1 MAKKVSKFFRIG
13 VEGDTCDGRVISAQD
28 IQEMAE
34 TFDPRVY
41 GCRINLEHLRG
52 ILPDGIFKRYGDV
65 VELKAEKIDDDLALK
80 GKWAL
85 FAKITPT
92 DDLIAMNKAA
102 QKVYTSMEI
111 QPNFANTG
119 KCYLV
124 GLAVTDDPAS
134 LGTEYLEFCRTA
146 KHNPLNRF
154 KLSPENL
161 ISVATPVEL
170 EFEDLPETVFTAL
183 TEKVKSIFGR
193 KQASDDAR
201 LNDVHEAVTAV
212 AEHVQEKLS
221 ATEQRL
227 AEMETAFSALKQDV
241 TDRADETSQAF
252 TRLKNSLDHTESLT
266 QQRRSKATGGALTLE
281 SEPLVKLLEEN
292 AYRELIWR
300 QRVNEAARAVML
312 ACAAGNDLDVIG
324 ANYNTTRLTITPADD
339 STIPPTPAVMESDT
353 DYRLR
358 IQQAFEGLSVAGS
371 VGAYQY
377 HGRSADGRVADISV
391 TSPSPAC
398 VTISVL
404 SRENNG
410 VASEDLLAV
419 VRNAINGE
427 DVRPVADRVTVQS
440 AAIVEYQISK

>member
-65 VELKAEKIDDDLALK
+65 VELKAEKIDDDSALK

-252 TRLKNSLDHTESLT
+252 TRLKNSLDNTESLT
-266 QQRRSKATGGALTLE
+266 QQRRSKATGG
-281 SEPLVKLLEEN
+281 
-292 AYRELIWR
+292 
-300 QRVNEAARAVML
+300 
-312 ACAAGNDLDVIG
+312 
-324 ANYNTTRLTITPADD
+324 
-339 STIPPTPAVMESDT
+339 
-353 DYRLR
+353 
-358 IQQAFEGLSVAGS
+358 VAGAGD
-371 VGAYQY
+371 GAGDTNTNFFPFHFADRHNVDAGQKVRGLL
-377 HGRSADGRVADISV
+377 HGVHQGLGDRRF
-391 TSPSPAC
+391 
-398 VTISVL
+398 
-404 SRENNG
+404 
-410 VASEDLLAV
+410 
-419 VRNAINGE
+419 NGE
-427 DVRPVADRVTVQS
+427 FFRHITGVDAVQFGNTGQVGIKFKAGFLAHS
-440 AAIVEYQISK
+440 FS